1 MKLYDENNE
10 MNAGNEA
17 EQNSIPAPNNTEFT
31 EETRR
36 TDNTATSNETTP
48 TAQVSETE
56 PTYTAQAMQ
65 DNANESALSQAT
77 QQIPQQNTY
86 AYSRDNIPDNTYRA
100 TPQQNPYYNPTSY
113 TNNPQTGYQTNGQQ
127 GQNQNYNP
135 YGQSSSQ
142 QPTQQNPAQNGGQQ
156 NGYTPYQQSYHQYN
170 GQQSYQNPQQNS
182 PYGQQTNQPY
192 GRESYN
198 PYAGGTGYNSMQ
210 NGDRI
215 SYEPDKKAI
224 KKKKKGSGKKA
235 AVAVAC
241 VCGLCLSTGFGF
253 LGAVIANRMFPSAPQ
268 EEIVV
273 DTEGNVVS
281 ETTGTAVFYKSV
293 ENLATSTTGN
303 GGDLTMAQVSALVE
317 DTVVEITTEYLNK
330 SAWFQYVSTGAGSGV
345 ILSEDGYIITNNHV
359 ICGSDGIT
367 PADTI
372 TVRLTNGEEYK
383 AELIGTDSDS
393 DIAILKIEATGLTP
407 AICGN
412 SDTLV
417 VGETVLAVGNPLGEL
432 GGTQTDGIIS
442 ALDREIDVNGVT
454 MTLLQTS
461 AAVNPGNSGG
471 ALFNMRGE
479 LIGVVNAKS
488 SGTGIEGLGFA
499 IPVNDALHV
508 SEQLMEF
515 GYVRGKVTIGVSF
528 YDVQDALEARYYG
541 LPGYGLYV
549 TSLTEGMNDTT
560 LKVKDRIISIDGKEI
575 GSFND
580 VSTIV
585 KSHKVGD
592 VLKFQI
598 SRDGEIMEVDVTC
611 YEKVPAGFGEV
622 EFQEKQEKQG

>member
-10 MNAGNEA
+10 MNVNAGNEA
-17 EQNSIPAPNNTEFT
+17 EQNNAPAQNNKEAVQDEAVRQPDDTNTSIPVEEAPAA
-31 EETRR
+31 EEKPAEGPAVPPVAEPMR
-36 TDNTATSNETTP
+36 
-48 TAQVSETE
+48 AQTNDA
-56 PTYTAQAMQ
+56 PQA
-65 DNANESALSQAT
+65 S
-77 QQIPQQNTY
+77 PQQTGTY
-86 AYSRDNIPDNTYRA
+86 SYARENIPENTYRA
-100 TPQQNPYYNPTSY
+100 APQQNPYYNPQPQNQGQSQSQNGY
-113 TNNPQTGYQTNGQQ
+113 SNPYGRQDAVGQQNPQTYGRPAGGYNAYGQ
-127 GQNQNYNP
+127 QNQNPPQGQNP
-135 YGQSSSQ
+135 YGQQNQNPYNPFAGQ
-142 QPTQQNPAQNGGQQ
+142 QPSQN
-156 NGYTPYQQSYHQYN
+156 
-170 GQQSYQNPQQNS
+170 
-182 PYGQQTNQPY
+182 PYGQNA
-192 GRESYN
+192 GYN
-198 PYAGGTGYNSMQ
+198 PVQ

-215 SYEPDKKAI
+215 SYEPDKKAV
-224 KKKKKGSGKKA
+224 KKKKAGNGKKA
-235 AVAVAC
+235 AIAVAC
-241 VCGLCLSTGFGF
+241 CCGLLFSTGFGF
-253 LGAVIANRMFPSAPQ
+253 LGAVIANRVFPSAAPQ

-273 DTEGNVVS
+273 DTEGNVVNES
-281 ETTGTAVFYKSV
+281 GGTAVFYKSV
-293 ENLATSTTGN
+293 ENLATSTTGG

-317 DTVVEITTEYLNK
+317 DTVVEITTEFLNT
-330 SAWFQYVSTGAGSGV
+330 SVWFQYVSTGAGSGV

-372 TVRLTNGEEYK
+372 KVRLTNGEEHPAK
-383 AELIGTDSDS
+383 LIGTDSDS

-407 AICGN
+407 AISGN
-412 SDTLV
+412 SDNLV

-508 SEQLMEF
+508 AEQLMEF
-515 GYVRGKVTIGVSF
+515 GYVRGKVAIGVSF
-528 YDVQDALEARYYG
+528 YECTDALEARYYG
-541 LPGYGLYV
+541 FPGYGVYV
-549 TSLTEGMNDTT
+549 MELVEGQNDQV
-560 LKVKDRIISIDGKEI
+560 LKVMDRVISINGEEI
-575 GSFND
+575 STFSD
-580 VSTIV
+580 ISTIV

-598 SRDGEIMEVDVTC
+598 SRDGKIMEVDVTC
-611 YEKVPAGFGEV
+611 YEKVPAPVGEV
-622 EFQEKQEKQG
+622 EFQEN